1 MKYEIILLRTAI
13 EDLDGIYDYI
23 AYDLKSPRSAEAQL
37 ARIEEEI
44 ATLDQMPER
53 YRRYDGEPWRS
64 RNIHIVNVDNFCI
77 LYAPDNERKIVSILH
92 VVYGGRDIDRVL
104 AEHEGSVN

>member
-23 AYDLKSPRSAEAQL
+23 AYELKSPRNAEAQL

-53 YRRYDGEPWRS
+53 YRRYDKEPWRS
-64 RNIHIVNVDNFCI
+64 HNVRILSVDNYCI
-77 LYAPDNERKIVSILH
+77 LYIPNNERKIVSILH
-92 VVYGGRDIDRVL
+92 VVYGGRNMDAIL
-104 AEHEGSVN
+104 AEYEGVTN